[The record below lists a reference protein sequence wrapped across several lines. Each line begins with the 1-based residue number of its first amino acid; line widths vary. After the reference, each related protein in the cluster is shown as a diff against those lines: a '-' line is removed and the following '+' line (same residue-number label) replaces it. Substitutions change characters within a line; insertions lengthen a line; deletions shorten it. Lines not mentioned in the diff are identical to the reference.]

1 MALVTEITPGRT
13 ASHRTASVAP
23 TAVALT
29 WSNPESQLWIANR
42 DGEYAG
48 MVEYADGHFLA
59 SGSRGEDLGSFS
71 DRTQAMDAVRL
82 GIARRRLPDGLLS
95 NVAIVSAVVAVSIA
109 GMSLTMIAA

>member
-1 MALVTEITPGRT
+1 MALVTEITPERIT
-13 ASHRTASVAP
+13 SERVTS
-23 TAVALT
+23 LDLS

-42 DGEYAG
+42 QGEYAG

-59 SGSRGEDLGSFS
+59 SGSRGEDFGSFS
-71 DRTQAMDAVRL
+71 ARTRAMDAVRE
-82 GIARRRLPDGLLS
+82 GVARRRLPDGLLS